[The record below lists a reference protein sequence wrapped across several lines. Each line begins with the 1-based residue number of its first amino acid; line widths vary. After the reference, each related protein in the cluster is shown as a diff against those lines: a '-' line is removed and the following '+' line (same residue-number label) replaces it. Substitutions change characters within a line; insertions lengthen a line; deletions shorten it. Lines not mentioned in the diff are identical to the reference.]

1 MHSFGMKLKTR
12 FSLKEFTADVTL
24 KVSFQRMNFFD
35 VRRQNVLFCK
45 FGWTKVA
52 DMRSDIV
59 VDTSDVS
66 VQLVAVGESQVADET
81 LLDAGQ

>member
-12 FSLKEFTADVTL
+12 FGLEEFTANVAL
-24 KVSFQRMNFFD
+24 KVSFKGMHFFD
-35 VRRQNVLFCK
+35 VRSQNVLFYK
-45 FGWTKVA
+45 FGRTEVA

-81 LLDAGQ
+81 VLDAGQ

>member
-1 MHSFGMKLKTR
+1 MKTR
-12 FSLKEFTADVTL
+12 IGLKEFIADVTL
-24 KVSFQRMNFFD
+24 KVSFKGMNFFD

-45 FGWTKVA
+45 FGWTEVA
-52 DMRSDIV
+52 DVRSDIV

>member
-1 MHSFGMKLKTR
+1 MKLKTR
-12 FSLKEFTADVTL
+12 FSLKEFIADVTF

-35 VRRQNVLFCK
+35 VRRQNVLFYK
-45 FGWTKVA
+45 FGRTKVA

-66 VQLVAVGESQVADET
+66 VQLVAVGEHQVADET

>member
-1 MHSFGMKLKTR
+1 MKLKTR
-12 FSLKEFTADVTL
+12 FSLEEFTADVTF
-24 KVSFQRMNFFD
+24 KVSIKGMHFFD

-45 FGWTKVA
+45 FGRTEVA

-66 VQLVAVGESQVADET
+66 VQLVAVGELQVADET